1 MLDKKSTIVLISDA
15 VEIDHL
21 TIPVRDYETS
31 KRFYAQLLRPLGF
44 ELLLDW
50 PDKRRAYLGRPG
62 APSSVWLRE
71 WHTAGSLE
79 LSLSAPDTGAVHA
92 FHDAALA
99 ADAPNVEEPGVRPEY
114 SEEYYAARA
123 FDPDGNSIEV
133 VHRAAAK
140 QQSLAA

>member
-99 ADAPNVEEPGVRPEY
+99 ADAPNVEEPGVRPEF
-114 SEEYYAARA
+114 SEE
-123 FDPDGNSIEV
+123 
-133 VHRAAAK
+133 
-140 QQSLAA
+140 